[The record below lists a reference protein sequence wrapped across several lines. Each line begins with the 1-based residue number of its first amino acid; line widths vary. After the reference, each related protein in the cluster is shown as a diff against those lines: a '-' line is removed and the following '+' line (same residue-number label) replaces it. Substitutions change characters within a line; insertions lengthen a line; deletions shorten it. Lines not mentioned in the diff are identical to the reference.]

1 VSLLLVRHAEVAK
14 YWRSRCY
21 GQTDVGLSRAGRA
34 RTRDLVEEL
43 ARQPITRIVHS
54 DLARTRALA
63 EPLARR
69 LGIESVADPR
79 WRERDFGRWEG
90 LSWAAIYRA
99 SGSAMDGMIEA
110 PESFSPGGGETTYQ
124 LRDRVFD
131 AWRDIQSHNAVTLV
145 VSHGGPIAA
154 LMASAKGLPP
164 REWPRYIPAFGT
176 IVRLAINGPGMPA
189 MGSFNR
195 A

>member
-1 VSLLLVRHAEVAK
+1 VRHAEVAK

-21 GQTDVGLSRAGRA
+21 GQTDVGLSRDGRA

-43 ARQPITRIVHS
+43 ARKPIARIVHS

-69 LGIESVADPR
+69 LGIESVVDPR

-90 LSWAAIYRA
+90 LSWAAIYRD

-110 PESFSPGGGETTYQ
+110 PENFHPGGGETTYQ
-124 LRDRVFD
+124 LRDRVLG
-131 AWRDIQSHNAVTLV
+131 AWRDIQSDNAMTLV

-154 LMASAKGLPP
+154 LVASAKGLPP
-164 REWPRYIPAFGT
+164 RKWPGHIPAFGT
-176 IVRLAINGPGMPA
+176 IVKLAINDPGMA
-189 MGSFNR
+189 DMGGPNWT
-195 A
+195 